1 MYIYIFRAVQVKWYL
16 ATVEA
21 LRKKEKKRWNSVY
34 HKNWWFFESPQI
46 SPSTPFFA
54 FFLNANVFL
63 FIFLDFFFESHP
75 CYDQTQGSNARNFPF
90 TYNFT
95 MYP

>member
-1 MYIYIFRAVQVKWYL
+1 
-16 ATVEA
+16 
-21 LRKKEKKRWNSVY
+21 
-34 HKNWWFFESPQI
+34 
-46 SPSTPFFA
+46 
-54 FFLNANVFL
+54 LNANVF
-63 FIFLDFFFESHP
+63 FFFFLDFFFESHP